1 MSTFDYTNRDY
12 LSIRTDLLAR
22 ASTVFPEWS
31 SRDSSDFG
39 MLFVD
44 LVAYMGDILHYYVDQ
59 AAKEAFLDT
68 ASRRSSILAIASL
81 LDYIPHGRIS
91 AQTTIS
97 LNAAASLATD
107 ANPILIPANTK
118 FLAKPIVETAD
129 PVVFTSN
136 TAIAFN
142 ASGTTIS
149 GYSTYAKATP
159 ATLRLTEGEYFTE
172 SFTSNGVISQKFT
185 LSKIGIVK
193 ESIVVTVS
201 EGANGAI
208 VGYSQVNRLIENT
221 NSDKVYRADLQPD
234 DSIQLHFGDG
244 VHGKIPTVNALV
256 SITYR
261 RSRGSAGNVPAN
273 SVNAFESLTNA
284 YGPAYDGIVI
294 TPNATRAFGGANSES
309 ITSLKANIPTSFRSQ
324 DRAVSLQDYEELTLR
339 VPGITKTKAKVV
351 TGAIAKQGII
361 NNKAKT
367 ATVATLTTSV
377 AHSLSNGEYV
387 GVFGVDDTF
396 DGTYVVTGTT
406 NNTFTYNLTS
416 ASVASASVSS
426 VATFKNAQVKIF
438 ALNTPDDY
446 DGILTGT
453 PTTSPLYLD
462 STYRNL
468 IYDYIQPREMIGVNS
483 VVMPSVTLAL
493 TKISC
498 SIAILPSYIQELVKD
513 NIETAIKALFNFDG
527 ITFGQ
532 TISLGTLY
540 RTILN
545 VDGVDY
551 ANITR
556 FTTGSSNVI
565 DTASASPNVQ
575 GVQAADTELLLLS
588 ELAITT
594 SGGVST
600 SGV

>member
-1 MSTFDYTNRDY
+1 M
-12 LSIRTDLLAR
+12 
-22 ASTVFPEWS
+22 
-31 SRDSSDFG
+31 
-39 MLFVD
+39 
-44 LVAYMGDILHYYVDQ
+44 
-59 AAKEAFLDT
+59 
-68 ASRRSSILAIASL
+68 
-81 LDYIPHGRIS
+81 
-91 AQTTIS
+91 
-97 LNAAASLATD
+97 
-107 ANPILIPANTK
+107 
-118 FLAKPIVETAD
+118 
-129 PVVFTSN
+129 
-136 TAIAFN
+136 
-142 ASGTTIS
+142 
-149 GYSTYAKATP
+149 
-159 ATLRLTEGEYFTE
+159 
-172 SFTSNGVISQKFT
+172 
-185 LSKIGIVK
+185 
-193 ESIVVTVS
+193 
-201 EGANGAI
+201 
-208 VGYSQVNRLIENT
+208 
-221 NSDKVYRADLQPD
+221 
-234 DSIQLHFGDG
+234 
-244 VHGKIPTVNALV
+244 
-256 SITYR
+256 
-261 RSRGSAGNVPAN
+261 
-273 SVNAFESLTNA
+273 
-284 YGPAYDGIVI
+284 
-294 TPNATRAFGGANSES
+294 
-309 ITSLKANIPTSFRSQ
+309 
-324 DRAVSLQDYEELTLR
+324 
-339 VPGITKTKAKVV
+339 
-351 TGAIAKQGII
+351 
-361 NNKAKT
+361 
-367 ATVATLTTSV
+367 TTSV
-377 AHSLSNGEYV
+377 DHSLSNGEYV

-426 VATFKNAQVKIF
+426 VATFKNAQVNIF

-588 ELAITT
+588 ELAIPT